1 MSARAHLRALV
12 VAWLEQTQPLRY
24 RDLPARQDPPFSS
37 LTFGA
42 AGIAYALYRA
52 GVALGDGALLDR
64 GERWA
69 EAAGRHAGR
78 LPAASLAYGRGG
90 IRFVR
95 VLLAQAR
102 GERAQVRAR
111 VGELVRAA
119 RPHGPTE
126 LLFGTAG
133 QLTGT
138 LVLLEATGDDRLR
151 GLADRHARALLG
163 APAWT
168 RGADRALA
176 HGQAG
181 PFYALLRWAR
191 TTGGTLPAWFWS
203 ALDRLAREAGP
214 WLRARESAQ
223 KPVLDRTW
231 CNGSAG
237 LALLWAAASA
247 QRGARFARLARSAAR
262 AGLAASHLAGGDL
275 CCGLAGRAYALLAA
289 GMRAEAL
296 SLAAAAAAQMRGRWP
311 NGLLKGYPGLVCLAL
326 DLAHERTPRGFPLLE
341 A

>member
-1 MSARAHLRALV
+1 MSARARLRALV
-12 VAWLEQTQPLRY
+12 AAWLEQTEPLRY
-24 RDLPARQDPPFSS
+24 RDLAARQDPPFAS

-52 GVALGDGALLDR
+52 GVALGDDALLAR

-69 EAAGRHAGR
+69 DAASRHAPA

-102 GERAQVRAR
+102 GDGARVKAR
-111 VGELVRAA
+111 VGEFVRGA
-119 RPHGPTE
+119 RPGGPTE
-126 LLFGTAG
+126 LLFGRAG
-133 QLTGT
+133 QLAGA
-138 LVLLEATGDDRLR
+138 LVLLEATGDQRLR
-151 GLADRHARALLG
+151 ALADRHAGVLLG
-163 APAWT
+163 ARAWT

-191 TTGGTLPAWFWS
+191 ATGSALPAWFWS
-203 ALDRLAREAGP
+203 ALDRLALEAGP
-214 WLRARESAQ
+214 WLRARESTQ

-237 LALLWAAASA
+237 LALLWAAASTE
-247 QRGARFARLARSAAR
+247 RGARFARLARSAAR
-262 AGLAASHLAGGDL
+262 AGLDSATLAGGDL

-289 GMRAEAL
+289 GLRPQAL
-296 SLAAAAAAQMRGRWP
+296 ALAASAAGQLRGRWP

-326 DLAHERTPRGFPLLE
+326 DLAHEKTPRGFPLLE